1 MKPKLKSLLRA
12 PMLMMLAALA
22 TACSSVSPPLSPQPV
37 PAPRI
42 PALSPLSRQPAI
54 PSECLPTCSAALT
67 SERESW
73 LNTPMPPASPARAA
87 SVTTTR

>member
-1 MKPKLKSLLRA
+1 MKPKARSLLRA

-37 PAPRI
+37 APPRI

-54 PSECLPTCSAALT
+54 PSECLPTCSAGLIK
-67 SERESW
+67 ERDSW
-73 LNTPMPPASPARAA
+73 LSTPMLPD
-87 SVTTTR
+87 

>member
-1 MKPKLKSLLRA
+1 MKPKLNSLLRA
-12 PMLMMLAALA
+12 PMLMLLAALA

-37 PAPRI
+37 PPPRI

-73 LNTPMPPASPARAA
+73 LNTPTPPALPGQGA
-87 SVTTTR
+87 SGTMTR